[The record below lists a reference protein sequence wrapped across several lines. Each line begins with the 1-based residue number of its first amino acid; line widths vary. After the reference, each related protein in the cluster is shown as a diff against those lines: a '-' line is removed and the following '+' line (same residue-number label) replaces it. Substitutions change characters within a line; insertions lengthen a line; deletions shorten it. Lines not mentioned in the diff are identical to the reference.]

1 MLQKRSVLGYLI
13 DAATAAHH
21 RQPIPPLVPL

>member
-1 MLQKRSVLGYLI
+1 VLGYLI

-21 RQPIPPLVPL
+21 HRLIPSLVPL